1 MTDPYDPE
9 SAAWEEEAISPEGA
23 QDPTTDEDTELLAE
37 TSEDEYAR
45 PDQEEPGEVSID
57 DALETD
63 RVVAEGADSRN
74 ADGYG
79 FDEDRERGTEDSAAA
94 EQGNRDEDRMESDID
109 DEELDHLAGT
119 DGDAPGTDRDLADPE
134 A

>member
-1 MTDPYDPE
+1 MTQPKNPAEDPE
-9 SAAWEEEAISPEGA
+9 LDRIV
-23 QDPTTDEDTELLAE
+23 E

-45 PDQEEPGEVSID
+45 GADEDPGEVSID

-63 RVVAEGADSRN
+63 RVVAEGPDSRN

-79 FDEDRERGTEDSAAA
+79 FDSDRDRGGDDVTAA
-94 EQGNRDEDRMESDID
+94 EQGNRDQDRMEA
-109 DEELDHLAGT
+109 ETAEQEL
-119 DGDAPGTDRDLADPE
+119 PE